1 MGERPAID
9 AETAARKWTVVWIVL
24 LAAQG
29 LAPSGGTPLFHWLPT
44 PQAAVL
50 HEFLARSGILV
61 RLFREPAS
69 LRFGL
74 PADEAGWQR
83 LAQALADYR
92 KESA

>member
-1 MGERPAID
+1 MKRRPFPMAVLCVL
-9 AETAARKWTVVWIVL
+9 AL
-24 LAAQG
+24 LA
-29 LAPSGGTPLFHWLPT
+29 
-44 PQAAVL
+44 
-50 HEFLARSGILV
+50 RRGILV